1 MNRPIH
7 IQRPDRDRPE
17 PLWHQTERTLRALI
31 ADGTWPDGAQL
42 PNEAKLSEM
51 LGVSR
56 ITMRHAL
63 RNMEEWGLLR
73 REQGRGTFVRS
84 STVIA
89 GARGPTSLTQEMADR
104 GLSVGS
110 RILELAEIPADNAIA
125 SALEIRDGA
134 PVVKLRR
141 LRFGGGQPIG
151 IQTAYLPAKRAT
163 GLAEHERSARSRSTR
178 RCATVSASSRCRRSK
193 STGSGRCRRRTP
205 NFSKSLRAAPPS
217 SSSAPPPTRED
228 PTSSPYRRCAAT
240 DTRSDPSCACD
251 NPAKGPAL

>member
-7 IQRPDRDRPE
+7 IERPDRDRPE
-17 PLWHQTERTLRALI
+17 PLWHQTERALRALI

-63 RNMEEWGLLR
+63 RNMEEWGVLR

-89 GARGPTSLTQEMADR
+89 GARGPTSLTQELADR

-134 PVVKLRR
+134 LVVKLRR

-163 GLAEHERSARSRSTR
+163 GLTSMSEALGSLYATLRDRFGLVPLSALEVYRVGAVSAMDAELLEVAAGSPAFIVHRTTSDARGPYEF
-178 RCATVSASSRCRRSK
+178 TVSTMRGDRYEIRSK
-193 STGSGRCRRRTP
+193 
-205 NFSKSLRAAPPS
+205 LRM
-217 SSSAPPPTRED
+217 
-228 PTSSPYRRCAAT
+228 
-240 DTRSDPSCACD
+240 
-251 NPAKGPAL
+251 

>member
-1 MNRPIH
+1 LDGASFVNLPVH
-7 IQRPDRDRPE
+7 FERPDRDRPE
-17 PLWHQTERTLRALI
+17 PLWHQTERALRALI

-73 REQGRGTFVRS
+73 REQGRGTFVRN

-104 GLSVGS
+104 GLSAGS
-110 RILELAEIPADNAIA
+110 RILELTEIPADNAIA
-125 SALEIRDGA
+125 SALEIREGA
-134 PVVKLRR
+134 AVVKLRR

-151 IQTAYLPAKRAT
+151 IQTAYLPVKRT
-163 GLAEHERSARSRSTR
+163 PGLAGMSEALVSLYATLRERFGLVPLSALEVYRVGAVPAEDAELLEVAEGSPAFIVQRTTSDAR
-178 RCATVSASSRCRRSK
+178 GPYEFTVSTMRGDRYEIRSK
-193 STGSGRCRRRTP
+193 
-205 NFSKSLRAAPPS
+205 LQ
-217 SSSAPPPTRED
+217 
-228 PTSSPYRRCAAT
+228 
-240 DTRSDPSCACD
+240 
-251 NPAKGPAL
+251 L